1 MFKRQKVFDRQYSFP
16 CREFA
21 DEVLASAEN
30 VIRALEEAELA
41 QNSADE
47 AVKAAND
54 AIEDTKKDLVQ
65 VK

>member
-1 MFKRQKVFDRQYSFP
+1 M
-16 CREFA
+16 
-21 DEVLASAEN
+21 
-30 VIRALEEAELA
+30 IRALEEAESA